1 MATTPQRA
9 TPAEPLRVTRLKT
22 LLGDYPTTQALR
34 RGELT
39 SSRVAFEFADVPQVA
54 SAFKRTVRNLEFD
67 VSELAIVTYL
77 MARAHGKPY
86 VLLPAVVLGRFQH
99 PFLVYNSARGELRPQ
114 DLNGRRVGI
123 RSYSVTTSMWLRGIL
138 ANDYGVNIDS
148 VRWVT
153 FEEPHVAEFKDPPSV
168 ERAPEGRDLLKMLL
182 EGEVDAAVMRDTHL
196 PDPRLKRLISDPEKA
211 ARDWHARNRAIQI
224 NHMVVVRDALSKSD
238 PDAVREIYRLLR
250 EAKRRAPA
258 PAAGELD
265 MTPFGLEAN
274 RRNLEVAIDYV
285 YQQRLILKRFNV
297 NELFDDVSRSLDR

>member
-22 LLGDYPTTQALR
+22 LLGDYPNTRALR

-77 MARAHGKPY
+77 MAKAHGKPY

-99 PFLVYNSARGELRPQ
+99 PFMVYNSARGELRPG
-114 DLNGRRVGI
+114 DLNGKRVAI

-138 ANDYGVNIDS
+138 ASDYGVDIDS
-148 VRWVT
+148 IRWVT

-168 ERAPEGRDLLKMLL
+168 ERAPAGKELLKMLL
-182 EGEVDAAVMRDTHL
+182 DGEVDAAVLRDPEL
-196 PDPRLKRLISDPEKA
+196 PDPRLKRLISDPDQA
-211 ARDWHARNRAIQI
+211 AHDWHARNRAIQI
-224 NHMVVVRDALSKSD
+224 NHMVVVRDSLSKSD

-285 YQQRLILKRFNV
+285 YKQRLIPKRFKV
-297 NELFDDVSRSLDR
+297 DELFDDVTRSPDR

>member
-1 MATTPQRA
+1 MPS
-9 TPAEPLRVTRLKT
+9 TRLKT
-22 LLGDYPTTQALR
+22 LLGDYPNTRALR

-39 SSRVAFEFADVPQVA
+39 STRVTFDFADVPQVA

-77 MARAHGKPY
+77 MAKAHSKPY

-99 PFLVYNSARGELRPQ
+99 PFIVYNSARGELRPG
-114 DLNGRRVGI
+114 DLNGKRVGI

-168 ERAPEGRDLLKMLL
+168 ERAPADRDLQKMLL
-182 EGEVDAAVMRDTHL
+182 DGEVDAAVLRDPKL
-196 PDPRLKRLISDPEKA
+196 EDPRLKRLIPDPEQA
-211 ARDWHARNRAIQI
+211 ARDWHQRNRAIQI
-224 NHMVVVRDALSKSD
+224 NHMVVVRDTLSKSD
-238 PDAVREIYRLLR
+238 PDAVREVYRLLR

-258 PAAGELD
+258 AAPGEPD

-285 YQQRLILKRFNV
+285 HQQRLIPKRFTV
-297 NELFDDVSRSLDR
+297 DELFDDVTRRLD

>member
-1 MATTPQRA
+1 MATTPQRT
-9 TPAEPLRVTRLKT
+9 TPAEPLRVSRLKT
-22 LLGDYPTTQALR
+22 LLGDHPTTRALR

-39 SSRVAFEFADVPQVA
+39 SPRVAFDFADVPQVA

-77 MARAHGKPY
+77 MAKAHGKPY

-114 DLNGRRVGI
+114 DLNRRRVGI

-138 ANDYGVNIDS
+138 ASDYGVDIDS
-148 VRWVT
+148 IRWVT
-153 FEEPHVAEFKDPPSV
+153 FEEPHVAEFKDPPTV
-168 ERAPEGRDLLKMLL
+168 ERAPAGKELLKMLL
-182 EGEVDAAVMRDTHL
+182 DGEVDAAVLRDPEL
-196 PDPRLKRLISDPEKA
+196 PDPRLKRLISDPDRA
-211 ARDWHARNRAIQI
+211 ARDWHAKNRAIQI
-224 NHMVVVRDALSKSD
+224 NHMVVVKDSLSKSD
-238 PDAVREIYRLLR
+238 PDAVREVYRLLR
-250 EAKRRAPA
+250 EAKRRAPS

-285 YQQRLILKRFNV
+285 HQQRLIPKRYKV
-297 NELFDDVSRSLDR
+297 DELFDDVTRGLDR